1 MQMVLTALLFNDTY
15 VNDTFRVHSLSLTVI
30 YNHVYRLRA
39 GFLFYYV
46 MHYRYS
52 KSNRRCKC
60 LVIK

>member
-52 KSNRRCKC
+52 
-60 LVIK
+60 